1 MERLEQG
8 WGEFRLFAALFENDD
23 KKNRCRFESL
33 HLTSLGTWTFDDV
46 VALVVA
52 LVAVVVVAAAAL
64 VAVVVAVVASKSIS
78 AAWTA
83 SQNILRQ
90 VTLFSSQE

>member
-23 KKNRCRFESL
+23 KNRCRFESL

-46 VALVVA
+46 VAAIVAVAAVVA
-52 LVAVVVVAAAAL
+52 VAVVDAAAGVDAAAP
-64 VAVVVAVVASKSIS
+64 VVDVVAVVD
-78 AAWTA
+78 AAF
-83 SQNILRQ
+83 
-90 VTLFSSQE
+90 VFHF

>member
-33 HLTSLGTWTFDDV
+33 HLTSLETWTFDDV
-46 VALVVA
+46 VAA
-52 LVAVVVVAAAAL
+52 IVAVVVVVA
-64 VAVVVAVVASKSIS
+64 VCAVVVAVVAVVV
-78 AAWTA
+78 AAF
-83 SQNILRQ
+83 
-90 VTLFSSQE
+90 VFHF

>member
-33 HLTSLGTWTFDDV
+33 HLTSLETWTFDDV
-46 VALVVA
+46 VDVVALVVA
-52 LVAVVVVAAAAL
+52 AAV
-64 VAVVVAVVASKSIS
+64 VVVAVVA
-78 AAWTA
+78 AA
-83 SQNILRQ
+83 
-90 VTLFSSQE
+90 VVVHF